1 MRIIAEAHFHHV
13 ENCIHQTVEAEVTMV
28 VHSQR
33 AGVAESLAEPSL
45 NLNARESR

>member
-13 ENCIHQTVEAEVTMV
+13 ENCIHQTVEAEVTMA

-33 AGVAESLAEPSL
+33 AGVAL